1 MNNDQLI
8 ASLADKARSAATT
21 LRRSEYSVRQG
32 ALLSI
37 ATAIEDRQEEILAA
51 NQRDVSRERA
61 GGMSDSLLDRLTLNP
76 ARIAGI
82 AGGARKV
89 ATLELSLIHI

>member
-8 ASLADKARSAATT
+8 ASLADKARSAART

-37 ATAIEDRQEEILAA
+37 ATAIEDRHEEILSA

-61 GGMSDSLLDRLTLNP
+61 GGMSESDRKSTRLNSSHSSVSRMP
-76 ARIAGI
+76 SSA
-82 AGGARKV
+82 
-89 ATLELSLIHI
+89 